1 MKTYGT
7 IYEKTNVPCLAPFPC
22 VCVWSCVEMKQD
34 GSYTESNDHHTY
46 KYTMSKIG
54 GNMNLLEWLLS
65 LCLSFCDE
73 LPDPDDV

>member
-1 MKTYGT
+1 
-7 IYEKTNVPCLAPFPC
+7 
-22 VCVWSCVEMKQD
+22 MKQD

-73 LPDPDDV
+73 LPDPDDVEESL